1 MVIPSRDATN
11 GVLML
16 REFMDLGLDMPKPIV
31 AIVQTADDKKF
42 RSFVQSFAIG
52 SGHVCCQ
59 YLDVCP
65 KLEFGAEF
73 RTTRTTKSDKSN
85 AREIQQTNARPEY
98 PDGEG

>member
-31 AIVQTADDKKF
+31 AIVQSADDKKF

-59 YLDVCP
+59 YLDVCRCRASSE
-65 KLEFGAEF
+65 LWMF
-73 RTTRTTKSDKSN
+73 
-85 AREIQQTNARPEY
+85 
-98 PDGEG
+98 